1 MAASAMPDPT
11 MSTLP
16 ARQSFLAASGD
27 RTLVEQIVGWHA
39 ARIDERLLRPGMR
52 LASIRRFSVE
62 HHVSRFTVVEAYD
75 RLVALGLVESRRGS
89 GFFVRERP
97 AGDARGRV
105 ADTPDGAAGTRPEPP
120 PIDVAWL
127 VRNMFRDLPP
137 QDMPGGGTLPPDWL
151 DGPLVAGALRAV
163 ARGHPAPLLDYGS
176 PQGWLPLRQ
185 QLSLRLAGLDIAAGP
200 EQILTTNGVTQGL
213 DLVAQH
219 FLRAG
224 DAVLVDDPSWFVMFG
239 RFALLGLR
247 VVGVPRLADGP
258 DLSRLRDVAAEYRP
272 KLFVISS
279 VLHNPT
285 GTGLSAA
292 KAFQVLRLAEEFDF
306 RIVEDDIYCDLHP
319 GPTAAP
325 TVRLAALDQLSRVIY
340 LGGFS
345 KVLAPNLRVGFV
357 ACDSPLARGLTDLKA
372 LVGLT
377 GSEIGERTVYKVL
390 RDGHYRRHLHRLRQR
405 LSEARP
411 RALEALEA
419 LGLTPFDPASAGMF
433 AWVDAGVDTAPVAR
447 AMLESG
453 FLLAPGSL
461 FLPDQRASTWMR
473 FNVACTGNPRML
485 TALGRTLD
493 AVRRRQ
499 ALKNPRPS
507 PRPAPVARAAAPES
521 TTATPDTFDASDM
534 SSTNHTPTI
543 TSTSKTQ

>member
-1 MAASAMPDPT
+1 MPAP
-11 MSTLP
+11 P

-52 LASIRRFSVE
+52 LASIRRFAVD
-62 HHVSRFTVVEAYD
+62 HHVSRFTVVEAYE

-97 AGDARGRV
+97 ATGDS
-105 ADTPDGAAGTRPEPP
+105 TAAQRIPAAARPEPP

-137 QDMPGGGTLPPDWL
+137 QDMPGAGTLPPQWL
-151 DGPLVAGALRAV
+151 DGQLVAGALRAV
-163 ARGHPAPLLDYGS
+163 ARGHPGPLLEYGS

-185 QLSLRLAGLDIAAGP
+185 QLSLRLAELDIAAGA
-200 EQILTTNGVTQGL
+200 EQIVTTNGVTQAL
-213 DLVAQH
+213 DLVAQR
-219 FLRAG
+219 FLRPG
-224 DAVLVDDPSWFVMFG
+224 DAVLVDDPSWFLMFG
-239 RFALLGLR
+239 RFALLGVRML
-247 VVGVPRLADGP
+247 GVPRHADGP
-258 DLSRLRDVAAEYRP
+258 DLARLRALAAEYRP
-272 KLFVISS
+272 KMFVISS

-319 GPTAAP
+319 GPSAAP
-325 TVRLAALDQLSRVIY
+325 TVRLAALDQLSRVVY

-345 KVLAPNLRVGFV
+345 KTLAPNLRVGFI
-357 ACDSPLARGLTDLKA
+357 ACDPPLARALTDLKA

-390 RDGHYRRHLHRLRQR
+390 REGHYRRHLHRLGQR
-405 LSEARP
+405 LAEARP
-411 RALEALEA
+411 QALAALEP
-419 LGLTPFDPASAGMF
+419 LGLTPFEPASAGMF
-433 AWVDAGVDTAPVAR
+433 AWVDAAVDTAPVAR
-447 AMLESG
+447 AMLERG

-461 FLPDQRASTWMR
+461 FSPDQRASTWMR
-473 FNVACTGNPRML
+473 FNVACTNNPRML
-485 TALGRTLD
+485 AALGRTLD
-493 AVRRRQ
+493 AARRRQ
-499 ALKNPRPS
+499 GLKNTRPA
-507 PRPAPVARAAAPES
+507 PRPAPAPQSTAGEHTTNTQPHTS
-521 TTATPDTFDASDM
+521 TTD
-534 SSTNHTPTI
+534 PT
-543 TSTSKTQ
+543 